1 MGVQIWVI
9 GYGSGVT
16 MDASLQGCA
25 SDTTKASQAADTTAL
40 IAKFQEIGKD
50 IGALRLTK

>member
-1 MGVQIWVI
+1 
-9 GYGSGVT
+9 

-25 SDTTKASQAADTTAL
+25 TDTTKASQAADTTAL